1 MSEALSVFAII
12 GGVFLLLAAIFIAI
26 GTIRTR
32 MTRGWMTT
40 TGQVI
45 NRRGDPLA
53 SSLPASNPT
62 FRWRD
67 ASGAEHRRTST
78 VNASFG
84 PRPGKLVPVK
94 YDPQNPSRAV
104 IDSFVQSGQIFT
116 VIGISL
122 AVAGVLGASY
132 AVWIFSSL

>member
-1 MSEALSVFAII
+1 MSEATLFALAY
-12 GGVFLLLAAIFIAI
+12 GGIVLVLAAIPIAI
-26 GTIRTR
+26 GTIRMR
-32 MTRGWMTT
+32 MTRGWVTT

-53 SSLPASNPT
+53 SRMAASNPT

-78 VNASFG
+78 INASFG
-84 PRPGKLVPVK
+84 PGPGKLVPVK
-94 YDPQNPSRAV
+94 YDPQNPSRAI

-116 VIGISL
+116 VIGIGL
-122 AVAGVLGASY
+122 ALAGVLGAGYALWIVSY
-132 AVWIFSSL
+132 G